1 MSSLDDLQARL
12 GHQFRDPLLLRLA
25 VTHPSI
31 SHELGA
37 SQDHNQRLEY
47 LGDAVLQLALSRELY
62 DRYPHHD
69 EGPLTKIRAQLVNQ
83 SSLAAHGRAL
93 GLGEHLI
100 LSRGEQLNGGRDRP
114 SILADAFE
122 ALLGALFL
130 DGGYDAAREVILERF
145 RDALADIETA
155 ATTDNPKGALQEILQ
170 AVSNEAPQYQ
180 VLSATGPDH
189 DRSFECA
196 VYHKG
201 EEIGRGAGKSKKL
214 AESQAAAA
222 GLARLREQPPAASD
236 SVRHA

>member
-1 MSSLDDLQARL
+1 MSSLDALQARL
-12 GHQFRDPLLLRLA
+12 GHTFRDPSLLRLA

-47 LGDAVLQLALSRELY
+47 LGDAVLQLALTRELY
-62 DRYPHHD
+62 DRYPQHD

-83 SSLAAHGRAL
+83 VSLAEHGRML

-114 SILADAFE
+114 SIIADAFE
-122 ALLGALFL
+122 SILGALFL
-130 DGGYDAAREVILERF
+130 DGGYEVARVFILHSFRVALSEIEVVAA
-145 RDALADIETA
+145 
-155 ATTDNPKGALQEILQ
+155 TDNPKGALQEILQ
-170 AVSNEAPQYQ
+170 AINSEAPQYQ

-196 VYHKG
+196 VLYKG
-201 EEIGRGAGKSKKL
+201 DEIGRGSGKSKKV

-222 GLARLREQPPAASD
+222 ALEQLRAKNAPAK
-236 SVRHA
+236 

>member
-1 MSSLDDLQARL
+1 VSSLDALQTRL
-12 GHQFRDPLLLRLA
+12 GHQFRDPMLLRLA
-25 VTHPSI
+25 LTHPSI

-37 SQDHNQRLEY
+37 SLDHNQRLEY
-47 LGDAVLQLALSRELY
+47 LGDAVLQLALSRELF

-100 LSRGEQLNGGRDRP
+100 LSRGEQLSGGRERP

-122 ALLGALFL
+122 AVLGALFL
-130 DGGYDAAREVILERF
+130 DGGFDTARAVIIERF
-145 RDALADIETA
+145 RDVLVNIET
-155 ATTDNPKGALQEILQ
+155 TTVSDNPKGALQEILQ
-170 AVSNEAPQYQ
+170 ATSSEAPQYQ
-180 VLSATGPDH
+180 VLSASGPDH

-201 EEIGRGAGKSKKL
+201 EEIGRGSGKSKKL

-222 GLARLREQPPAASD
+222 ALARMREQPAAAS
-236 SVRHA
+236 